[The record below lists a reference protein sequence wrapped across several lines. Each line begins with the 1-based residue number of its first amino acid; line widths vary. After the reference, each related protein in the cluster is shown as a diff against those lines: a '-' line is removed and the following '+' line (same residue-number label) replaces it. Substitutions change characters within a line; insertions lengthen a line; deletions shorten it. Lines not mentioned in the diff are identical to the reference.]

1 MIAGH
6 ALLERQANI
15 IQRDIHDL
23 KQSSGAKPELWKSPI
38 ALAADLQISLDPWQ
52 VKVLTSTARRLILL
66 GPRQIGKSTVSGLLG
81 LHVALTLP
89 EALVLLIA
97 PAQDQSKEL
106 ARTIRGMAARAGMAT
121 SERSESIAPTQLSA
135 SRIEFANG
143 SRVIALPGAS
153 EATVRGYA
161 KPDVIVVDEASRLR
175 DETYTAI
182 RPMLA
187 THPTGRLLL
196 LSTPWLKS
204 GTFYRTWTST
214 LPSWE
219 RVRVYTHD
227 CPRLTPEYLASEKLE
242 LPAWVY
248 AREYEGEFS
257 DDDTTMFPAELVA
270 ASMDPTVLPLFRT
283 SPAVIVP
290 SGDDEVTPLFEVGV

>member
-1 MIAGH
+1 MQNTIASIERRA
-6 ALLERQANI
+6 ALLKREIHEVRQM
-15 IQRDIHDL
+15 
-23 KQSSGAKPELWKSPI
+23 SSAKIELWNSPI
-38 ALAADLQISLDPWQ
+38 ALAAELQVNLDPWQ
-52 VKVLTSTARRLILL
+52 VRVLESTSPRLICL
-66 GPRQIGKSTVSGLLG
+66 GPRQIGKSTVSGLLS
-81 LHVALTLP
+81 LFNALTVP

-106 ARTIRGMAARAGMAT
+106 ARTIRGMAARAGLST
-121 SERSESIAPTQLSA
+121 SERSEAIAPTQLSA

-161 KPDVIVVDEASRLR
+161 KPDVIVVDEAARLKE
-175 DETYTAI
+175 ETYIAI

-204 GTFYRTWTST
+204 GTFYRTWTSDST
-214 LPSWE
+214 AWE

-227 CPRLTPEYLASEKLE
+227 CPRLTPEYLATEKAE
-242 LPAWVY
+242 LPVWVY
-248 AREYEGEFS
+248 AREYLGEFS
-257 DDDTTMFPAELVA
+257 DDDMTLFSAELIQA
-270 ASMDPTVLPLFRT
+270 ALDPTVKPLFGG
-283 SPAVIVP
+283 AA
-290 SGDDEVTPLFEVGV
+290 